1 MSAFMFSV
9 TTFLKVSCGSQ
20 NLDKIS
26 LQLLNKLPLMGYVFI
41 QNILDLLKKPFYLHI
56 RVKQ

>member
-9 TTFLKVSCGSQ
+9 TTFLKVSSQ